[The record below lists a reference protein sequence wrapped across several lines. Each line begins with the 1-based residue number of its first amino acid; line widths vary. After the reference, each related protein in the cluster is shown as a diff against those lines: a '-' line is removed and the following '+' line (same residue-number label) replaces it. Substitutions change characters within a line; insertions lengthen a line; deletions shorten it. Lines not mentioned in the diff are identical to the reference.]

1 VLACVVVS
9 VLSFG
14 GWNGQSVGLV
24 LGTLLGPE
32 GVAVATISG
41 DLRVGR
47 TARTELSGFR
57 AVSAWVWVGAGSP
70 GGYLPFLENCTVDA
84 SIFID

>member
-1 VLACVVVS
+1 MEHRLVGAGSCGR
-9 VLSFG
+9 LSTLLRG
-14 GWNGQSVGLV
+14 VERMSVGLV

-32 GVAVATISG
+32 GVAVAMNSG

-57 AVSAWVWVGAGSP
+57 AGSVRWC
-70 GGYLPFLENCTVDA
+70 G
-84 SIFID
+84 